1 MTLKINKI
9 LPSMEEFKL
18 QAKKLKETQKIK
30 SLGHAQNNL
39 AIKYGYKDYNAIKPH
54 LVEKDHLFNKLPTKI
69 NTYKLRNGGIVN
81 AQGLY
86 KSKDGF
92 RTVADVSKN
101 HTPKEEIKR
110 ALYFIDH
117 VLEKRKTINT
127 KGSSSYGLKHH
138 AEKYLN
144 HFNIY
149 DDYSYIS
156 NAAMIIALDIRGFDI
171 KELWHEGICSLNI
184 ETNYKSFKGNF
195 TDLLREGKFDYTR
208 VDENELQIISSD
220 YLERNGYK
228 NIKNISSRY
237 FNKLSNYA
245 VRKFFDKFSLHIYH
259 LMKATLD
266 LKNSKYYFEISSK
279 RFKERFLDEDET
291 VENFIEKI
299 KKDLFLSKI
308 ILSIETKVV
317 YDDFHDSYIVW
328 WDNDSIKT
336 PQYKHPEITK
346 NFIEKNKFFH
356 QLNVQNGSL
365 LQGYI
370 EDIHEDKFIIKYFN
384 WTDGD
389 IMEKDH
395 VFTIDELQDFI
406 FYKTDKEMRIC
417 STLINDNT
425 NRDDH
430 KFFAK
435 TKEDFIKVKTLYDEN
450 ELFMKYIIQNIYGWN
465 LDSI

>member
-1 MTLKINKI
+1 MTLKTNKM

-18 QAKKLKETQKIK
+18 RAKELKEAQNIK
-30 SLGHAQNNL
+30 SLGNAQNSL
-39 AIKYGYKDYNAIKPH
+39 ASEYGYKDYNSIKPY
-54 LVEKDHLFNKLPTKI
+54 LVEKDYLFNKLPNKI
-69 NTYKLRNGGIVN
+69 TTYKLNNGGIVN

-92 RTVADVSKN
+92 RTSADVSKS

-127 KGSSSYGLKHH
+127 KGSSSYGLKHY

-171 KELWHEGICSLNI
+171 KELWHEGKCSLNI

-195 TDLLREGKFDYTR
+195 TDLLRAGKFDYTR

-237 FNKLSNYA
+237 FNKLSNSA
-245 VRKFFDKFSLHIYH
+245 VREFFDKFSLHIYH
-259 LMKATLD
+259 LIKATLD

-279 RFKERFLDEDET
+279 RFKERFLDDET
-291 VENFIEKI
+291 LESFIDKI

-308 ILSIETKVV
+308 ILSIETKIV
-317 YDDFHDSYIVW
+317 YDDFHDSYIIW
-328 WDNDSIKT
+328 WDSNSIKT
-336 PQYKHPEITK
+336 TQYKYPEITK
-346 NFIEKNKFFH
+346 KFIEKNKYFH
-356 QLNVQNGSL
+356 QLNVESNSILEGFVENI
-365 LQGYI
+365 Y
-370 EDIHEDKFIIKYFN
+370 EDKFIIKYSDLIDEN
-384 WTDGD
+384 
-389 IMEKDH
+389 H
-395 VFTIDELQDFI
+395 VLTLDELQDFI

-430 KFFAK
+430 KFFLK
-435 TKEDFIKVKTLYDEN
+435 TKEEFLKVRTMYNEN
-450 ELFMKYIIQNIYGWN
+450 ESFVNDILQNIYGWD
-465 LDSI
+465 LDSL

>member
-1 MTLKINKI
+1 MTLKTNKI

-18 QAKKLKETQKIK
+18 KSKKLKETKNIK

-39 AIKYGYKDYNAIKPH
+39 ALEYGYKDYNSIKPY
-54 LVEKDHLFNKLPTKI
+54 LVEKDYLFNKLPSKI
-69 NTYKLRNGGIVN
+69 TTYKLSNGGMVN

-101 HTPKEEIKR
+101 HTPKDEVKR

-156 NAAMIIALDIRGFDI
+156 NAAMIIALDIRGYDI

-195 TDLLREGKFDYTR
+195 TDLLRAGKFDYTR

-237 FNKLSNYA
+237 FNKLSNSA
-245 VRKFFDKFSLHIYH
+245 VHEFFENFSLHIYH
-259 LMKATLD
+259 LIKATLD

-279 RFKERFLDEDET
+279 RFKERFLDDET
-291 VENFIEKI
+291 SESFIEEI

-317 YDDFHDSYIVW
+317 YDNFHDSYIIW
-328 WDNDSIKT
+328 WDKNSIKT
-336 PQYKHPEITK
+336 IKYKNPEITK
-346 NFIEKNKFFH
+346 KLIEKNKFFH
-356 QLNVQNGSL
+356 QLNAQNGSF
-365 LQGYI
+365 QEGYI
-370 EDIHEDKFIIKYFN
+370 ENINEDKFIIRYFN
-384 WTDGD
+384 NSDGFLLD
-389 IMEKDH
+389 KNY
-395 VFTIDELQDFI
+395 VFVLEELQDFI
-406 FYKTDKEMRIC
+406 FYRNDKEMRIC
-417 STLINDNT
+417 SKLINDNT

-430 KFFAK
+430 KFFSK
-435 TKEDFIKVKTLYDEN
+435 TKEDFIKVRTIYNDN
-450 ELFMKYIIQNIYGWN
+450 ESFINHILQNIYGWDLN
-465 LDSI
+465 SI